1 MYCADVTV
9 NRINIQIRNG
19 VLLNSLNRKLRLLE
33 THQSLPID
41 FKKKK
46 FRGTK
51 KKMRTLEK
59 ETLLSRGELP
69 LIRDENLSIL
79 NQEAK

>member
-41 FKKKK
+41 LKKKK